1 MAVIRLLAHPPIR
14 EAIIEIR
21 SARCTLSRVTE
32 WRDSIAADFPRSQP
46 FRLAS
51 EALGLPDERRSRLD
65 FGAAA
70 AQVGWRC
77 ESADG
82 RDVVLVWTDGLSMAR
97 VGDYDGWDAFSA
109 RYLALFETWRRAVA
123 PAEIERIR
131 LRYVNDLRLP
141 VSPSFDFD
149 DYLTAAP
156 RAPKG
161 FSQAYF
167 DFLTHLRLATGI
179 DDTTVDVMQATD
191 ASGRSESEI
200 SLIIDVDV
208 CRNRP
213 QVADEEIAGRLRE
226 ALQQLHEIKNR
237 AFFGLIT
244 ERLAET
250 YQ

>member
-1 MAVIRLLAHPPIR
+1 MAFIRLLGRPPIR

-21 SARCTLSRVTE
+21 SARCALSRVTE
-32 WRDSIAADFPRSQP
+32 LRDAIAAHFPRSQP

-65 FGAAA
+65 FGATA

-97 VGDYDGWDAFSA
+97 VGDYQGWDPFSTH
-109 RYLALFETWRRAVA
+109 YLALFETYRRVVA
-123 PAEIERIR
+123 QAEIERIG
-131 LRYVNDLRLP
+131 LRYVNDIRLP
-141 VSPSFDFD
+141 ITPSFDFD
-149 DYLTAAP
+149 DYLTSAP
-156 RAPKG
+156 RTPKG
-161 FSQAYF
+161 FPQAYF
-167 DFLTHLRLATGI
+167 DFLTHLRLPSGF
-179 DDTTVDVMQATD
+179 DDMTVDVMQATD
-191 ASGRSESEI
+191 AKGRSESEI
-200 SLIIDVDV
+200 PLIIDVDV
-208 CRNRP
+208 GKN
-213 QVADEEIAGRLRE
+213 QLHVADDGIVERVRE

-237 AFFGLIT
+237 AFFGMIT

>member
-1 MAVIRLLAHPPIR
+1 MAVVRLLTHPPIR

-21 SARCTLSRVTE
+21 SARCPLSRIDE
-32 WRDSIAADFPRSQP
+32 WRESIATLFPRSRP

-51 EALGLPDERRSRLD
+51 EALGLPDERRTRLD
-65 FGAAA
+65 FDAAA

-77 ESADG
+77 ESEDG

-97 VGDYDGWDAFSA
+97 VGDYPGWDTFAA
-109 RYLALFETWRRAVA
+109 RYLALFDTYRRAVA
-123 PAEIERIR
+123 PAEIERIG
-131 LRYVNDLRLP
+131 LRYVNDIRLP
-141 VSPSFDFD
+141 ITPWFAFD
-149 DYLTAAP
+149 DYLTSAP

-161 FSQAYF
+161 FAQAYF
-167 DFLTHLRLATGI
+167 DFLMHLRLPTGSE
-179 DDTTVDVMQATD
+179 DTTLDVMQAADTRGL
-191 ASGRSESEI
+191 STSEI
-200 SLIIDVDV
+200 PLIIDVDV
-208 CRNRP
+208 GNNRRHT
-213 QVADEEIAGRLRE
+213 ADETIVGHLRD

>member
-1 MAVIRLLAHPPIR
+1 MAVVRLLTHPPIR

-21 SARCTLSRVTE
+21 SARCPLSRIDE
-32 WRDSIAADFPRSQP
+32 WRESIATLFPRSRP

-51 EALGLPDERRSRLD
+51 EALGLPDERRTRLD
-65 FGAAA
+65 FDAAA

-77 ESADG
+77 ESEDG

-97 VGDYDGWDAFSA
+97 VGDYPGWDTFAA
-109 RYLALFETWRRAVA
+109 RYLALFDTYRRAVA
-123 PAEIERIR
+123 PAEIERIG
-131 LRYVNDLRLP
+131 LRYVNDIRLP
-141 VSPSFDFD
+141 ITPSFDFD

-156 RAPKG
+156 RTPRG
-161 FSQAYF
+161 FPQAYF
-167 DFLTHLRLATGI
+167 DFLTHLRLPSGI

-191 ASGRSESEI
+191 AKGRSEREI
-200 SLIIDVDV
+200 PLIIDIDV
-208 CRNRP
+208 GKNGP
-213 QVADEEIAGRLRE
+213 HVADDEIVERLRE
-226 ALQQLHEIKNR
+226 ALHQLHEIKNR